1 MRDKIKALLKT
12 GVAGLVFGFLLYSA
26 LLAMLAVAS
35 GARVFR
41 YQGF

>member
-1 MRDKIKALLKT
+1 MREKIKTFFKT

-26 LLAMLAVAS
+26 FVAMLAVAS